1 MINEIILIIFGVLV
15 LYYVYNNLT
24 ENIENY
30 VSNQSRLS
38 FYENG
43 HESMKDINDHI
54 DSNMILLKDEDEDNE
69 SLFDTILK
77 KIALVNAVKL
87 MNYVNLNTQYAIN
100 LYDVCFKDGNPCNK
114 DCLEIN
120 SNFCFNK

>member
-30 VSNQSRLS
+30 VSNKSILS

-43 HESMKDINDHI
+43 QESMKNINDHI
-54 DSNMILLKDEDEDNE
+54 DNNTIILKDDSDD

>member
-30 VSNQSRLS
+30 VSNKSILS

-43 HESMKDINDHI
+43 QESMKNINDHI
-54 DSNMILLKDEDEDNE
+54 DNNSIILKDKSDD
-69 SLFDTILK
+69 SLFDTIVK

>member
-1 MINEIILIIFGVLV
+1 MINELILIVFGVLI

-43 HESMKDINDHI
+43 AESMKDINDHI
-54 DSNMILLKDEDEDNE
+54 DTNMILLKDKDDE
-69 SLFDTILK
+69 SLFDTIVK
-77 KIALVNAVKL
+77 KIALVNAIKV
-87 MNYVNLNTQYAIN
+87 MNYVDKNTQYAIN